1 MGLLVYSSI
10 FFVIIGLKFVD
21 WKLTCSPFGQ
31 IQGGCTEVD
40 GLASTFAVA
49 RVYVDVVGGPRLEI
63 SDRERCHFARLIVN
77 RGARFRGCAACSRLT
92 VHLYRELLRQTT
104 VEPLDALHVQRVY
117 CLVQKR
123 AIARCVRVT
132 CEVE

>member
-1 MGLLVYSSI
+1 M
-10 FFVIIGLKFVD
+10 D
-21 WKLTCSPFGQ
+21 T
-31 IQGGCTEVD
+31 
-40 GLASTFAVA
+40 LASTFAVA
-49 RVYVDVVGGPRLEI
+49 RVYVDVVRGPRLEI
-63 SDRERCHFARLIVN
+63 SDRERWHFARLIVN
-77 RGARFRGCAACSRLT
+77 RGARFRGYAACSRLT
-92 VHLYRELLRQTT
+92 VHLYRELLRQAT